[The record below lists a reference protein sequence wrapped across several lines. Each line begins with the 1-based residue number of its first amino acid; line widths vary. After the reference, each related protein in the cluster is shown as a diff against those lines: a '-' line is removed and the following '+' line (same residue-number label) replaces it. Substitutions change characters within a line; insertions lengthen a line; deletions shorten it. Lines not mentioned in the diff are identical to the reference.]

1 MNADTGACRR
11 RLPADQV
18 DLVVE
23 VFRMLADATRVQAL
37 RALVGGEMSVNDL
50 ATHVGKPAPSVSQHL
65 AKLRMARLVRTR
77 REGTT
82 IFYSLEN
89 DRATGDRRGVQR
101 RTRRSR
107 HSRTPSRQR
116 RLAEATR
123 TQRHRRDTST
133 NGGTRRMTHEHDTTG
148 RDHDHGHDGRGGRF
162 GAALR
167 EVFAPHSHDASDSI
181 DGALESSAAGIRA
194 VKISLLALGA
204 TSIAQLVIVVIS
216 GSVALLADT
225 IHNFSDALT
234 AIPLW
239 IAFALGRRAATRRYT
254 YGFGRAEDL
263 AGLFVVAMITL
274 SAAIAAIESIRRLIH
289 PVAINHLG
297 WVAAAGLVGF
307 IGNELVAI
315 YRIRVGRQIGSAA
328 LVADGLHART
338 DGFTSLAVLLGAGGV
353 ALGFPLAD
361 PIVGLLITIAILA
374 VLRSAVR
381 DVFRRLMD
389 GVDPELID
397 AAEAALAA
405 HPGVTSVRSVKMRWI
420 GHRIHADAELD
431 IDPATSLTDAHQLA
445 HDAEHALTHAVPK
458 LSSALIHAYP
468 AAP

>member
-1 MNADTGACRR
+1 
-11 RLPADQV
+11 
-18 DLVVE
+18 
-23 VFRMLADATRVQAL
+23 
-37 RALVGGEMSVNDL
+37 
-50 ATHVGKPAPSVSQHL
+50 
-65 AKLRMARLVRTR
+65 
-77 REGTT
+77 
-82 IFYSLEN
+82 
-89 DRATGDRRGVQR
+89 
-101 RTRRSR
+101 
-107 HSRTPSRQR
+107 
-116 RLAEATR
+116 
-123 TQRHRRDTST
+123 
-133 NGGTRRMTHEHDTTG
+133 MTHDDEHTTTG
-148 RDHDHGHDGRGGRF
+148 HDHGHGHTHGHGHVHGHSHDGLGGRF

-204 TSIAQLVIVVIS
+204 TSIAQLVIVLIS

-263 AGLFVVAMITL
+263 AGLFVIAMITL
-274 SAAIAAIESIRRLIH
+274 SAALAVIQSVRRLIH
-289 PVAINHLG
+289 PVAIDHLG

-307 IGNELVAI
+307 LGNELVAV

-328 LVADGLHART
+328 LIADGLHART
-338 DGFTSLAVLLGAGGV
+338 DGFTSLAVLFGAGGV
-353 ALGFPLAD
+353 ALGHPLAD

-374 VLRSAVR
+374 VLRTAVR

-389 GVDPELID
+389 GVDPGLVD

-405 HPGVTSVRSVKMRWI
+405 EPGVKGVRSVKMRWI
-420 GHRIHADAELD
+420 GHRLHADAELD
-431 IDPATSLTDAHQLA
+431 IDPATSLTDAHHIA
-445 HDAEHALTHAVPK
+445 HEAEHTLTHAVPK

-468 AAP
+468 ASHDKPVTS

>member
-1 MNADTGACRR
+1 
-11 RLPADQV
+11 
-18 DLVVE
+18 
-23 VFRMLADATRVQAL
+23 
-37 RALVGGEMSVNDL
+37 
-50 ATHVGKPAPSVSQHL
+50 
-65 AKLRMARLVRTR
+65 
-77 REGTT
+77 
-82 IFYSLEN
+82 
-89 DRATGDRRGVQR
+89 
-101 RTRRSR
+101 
-107 HSRTPSRQR
+107 
-116 RLAEATR
+116 
-123 TQRHRRDTST
+123 
-133 NGGTRRMTHEHDTTG
+133 MTHEPSATP
-148 RDHDHGHDGRGGRF
+148 HGHGHRHDGRGGKF

-181 DGALESSAAGIRA
+181 DGALESSTAGIRA

-204 TSIAQLVIVVIS
+204 TSIAQLAIVLIS

-274 SAAIAAIESIRRLIH
+274 SAAIAAIESIRRLLH
-289 PVAINHLG
+289 PVAINHVG

-315 YRIRVGRQIGSAA
+315 YRVRVGRQIGSAA

-361 PIVGLLITIAILA
+361 PIVGLIITIAILA
-374 VLRSAVR
+374 VLRTTAR
-381 DVFRRLMD
+381 DVFSRLMD
-389 GVDPELID
+389 GVDPKLVD

-405 HPGVTSVRSVKMRWI
+405 QPGVTSVRSVKMRWI

-431 IDPATSLTDAHQLA
+431 IDPASSLSDAHRLA

-458 LSSALIHAYP
+458 LSTALVHAYP
-468 AAP
+468 ASHAAP